1 MFLSRSKSVLG
12 LDIGSSSIKVLEL
25 KETKTGYQL
34 VNFGIEPLP
43 PETIVDSTIMNA
55 PAVVSAI
62 RKLLDSNQIKA
73 KDVATS
79 VSGHSVI
86 IRKIT
91 LPLMTDEEIASNI
104 QWEAEQYIPFDIN
117 EVNIDYQ
124 RLDAVSEDQGS
135 QDVLLVAVKKD
146 MVNDYVAVI
155 NEAGLNPVVMD
166 VDAFCVQ
173 NMYEIN
179 YEMQRGK
186 VIALVNIG
194 AGVININIVRNGSSV
209 FTRDMSIGGN
219 HYTEEIQKQFG
230 LSFEEA
236 EALKVSGDPQKQ
248 NQLDEIMR
256 NLHSAIALE
265 TQRSLDFFVATS
277 SMGQISKVFLSG
289 GCAKNKGL
297 SETIERQVGIP
308 VEVVNPFN
316 NIEINPN
323 KFDMEY
329 IQDVAPMCGVVVG
342 LALRRADDK

>member
-1 MFLSRSKSVLG
+1 MLLSRSKSLLG
-12 LDIGSSSIKVLEL
+12 LDIGSSSIKVVEL
-25 KETKTGYQL
+25 KESKTGFQL
-34 VNFGIEPLP
+34 VNFGVEALP
-43 PETIVDSTIMNA
+43 HETIVDSTIMNA

-62 RKLLDSNQIKA
+62 RKVISTNQIKTR
-73 KDVATS
+73 DVATS

-124 RLDAVSEDQGS
+124 RLEAVSEDQGS

-155 NEAGLNPVVMD
+155 NEAGLTPIIMD
-166 VDAFCVQ
+166 VDAFACQ

-194 AGVININIVRNGSSV
+194 AGVININIIRNGNSV

-219 HYTEEIQKQFG
+219 HYTEEIQKRFG
-230 LSFEEA
+230 VNFEEA
-236 EALKVSGDPQKQ
+236 EQAKLTGGGDRKGEV
-248 NQLDEIMR
+248 DEIVD
-256 NLHSAIALE
+256 NLSSAIALE
-265 TQRSLDFFVATS
+265 TQRSLDFFIATS
-277 SMGQISKVFLSG
+277 SMGHISKVYLSG
-289 GCAKNKGL
+289 GCAKSSRL
-297 SETIERQVGIP
+297 VEIIEKQIGIP
-308 VEVVNPFN
+308 VEVINPFN

-323 KFDMEY
+323 KFDMDY
-329 IQDVAPMCGVVVG
+329 IRDVAPLCGVGVG
-342 LALRRADDK
+342 LALRRLGDK